1 MNEILISSKTANL
14 KDYLSLARI
23 DHWFKNVFMLPG
35 VLFAFIYFKPTID
48 IYLFINFV
56 VGVLSTCFIASA
68 NYVINEW
75 IDAEFDQFHPVKK
88 HRSSVAKDLNKNIV
102 LGEYALFAIAGLL
115 LAYSISIP
123 FFLTELLLI
132 VMGFLYNVKP
142 FRTKDLPYLDVISE
156 SVNNP
161 IRFLLG
167 WFIIVPLT
175 FPPAS
180 ILVAY
185 WMAGAFLMATKRFAE
200 YNFIEDKTTAGL
212 YRKSF
217 IHYNYEKLLISL
229 FFYALTSTF
238 FLGIFL
244 IKHRIE
250 LIITFPFFALL
261 FAWYL
266 KIGFNKNSIVQKPE
280 KLYKKK
286 RFMLYILFLSLL
298 FTLLLIFDIEPLH
311 WFLLQNFDY

>member
-1 MNEILISSKTANL
+1 MTEVTLLSKKATFA
-14 KDYLSLARI
+14 DYLSLARI
-23 DHWFKNVFMLPG
+23 DHWFKNIFMLPG
-35 VLFAFIYFKPTID
+35 VLFAFIYFNPEIN
-48 IYLFINFV
+48 IELFAHLLI
-56 VGVLSTCFIASA
+56 GILSTCFIASA

-75 IDAEFDQFHPVKK
+75 IDAKFDKFHPVKK
-88 HRSSVAKDLNKNIV
+88 HRSSVEKDLKKNIV
-102 LGEYALFAIAGLL
+102 IIEYLIFAIAGLL
-115 LAYSISIP
+115 LAYTMSP
-123 FFLTELLLI
+123 AFFYVELLLL
-132 VMGFLYNVKP
+132 VMGILYNVKP

-156 SVNNP
+156 SINNP

-167 WFIIVPLT
+167 WYIVVPMV
-175 FPPAS
+175 FPPSS

-217 IHYNYEKLLISL
+217 VHYDSEKLLISL
-229 FFYALTSTF
+229 FFYALTATF

-250 LIITFPFFALL
+250 LLISFPFFALL
-261 FAWYL
+261 FTWYL

-286 RFMLYILFLSLL
+286 KFMFYVLFLSILFAVLL
-298 FTLLLIFDIEPLH
+298 VVDIEPLH
-311 WFLLQNFDY
+311 WFLMQNFDK

>member
-1 MNEILISSKTANL
+1 MAEVIISTNNAKI

-23 DHWFKNVFMLPG
+23 DHWFKNIFMLPG
-35 VLFAFIYFKPTID
+35 VLFAFIYFNPPVNAELITNI
-48 IYLFINFV
+48 FI
-56 VGVLSTCFIASA
+56 GILSTCFIASA
-68 NYVINEW
+68 NYVLNEW
-75 IDAEFDQFHPVKK
+75 IDAEFDKFHPVKK
-88 HRSSVAKDLNKNIV
+88 YRSSVAKDLKKHIV
-102 LGEYALFAIAGLL
+102 IFEYLLFAIAGLL
-115 LAYSISIP
+115 LAYYISLP
-123 FFLTELLLI
+123 FFLVELLLLL
-132 VMGFLYNVKP
+132 MGFFYNVKP

-167 WFIIVPLT
+167 WFIIVPLA

-200 YNFIEDKTTAGL
+200 YNFIEDKKTAGL

-217 IHYNYEKLLISL
+217 IYYNSEKLLISL
-229 FFYALTSTF
+229 FFYALTATF

-250 LIITFPFFALL
+250 LIISFPFIALL
-261 FAWYL
+261 FTWYL
-266 KIGFNKNSIVQKPE
+266 KIGFSKDSIAQKPE
-280 KLYKKK
+280 KLYKRKK
-286 RFMLYILFLSLL
+286 FMLYIIFLSILFSILL
-298 FTLLLIFDIEPLH
+298 VVEIEPLH
-311 WFLLQNFDY
+311 WFLKQNFN

>member
-1 MNEILISSKTANL
+1 MPEVPISSINEKI

-23 DHWFKNVFMLPG
+23 DHWFKNIFMLPG
-35 VLFAFIYFKPTID
+35 ILFAIIYFNPPLNAELLTS
-48 IYLFINFV
+48 LF
-56 VGVLSTCFIASA
+56 VGILSTCFIASA
-68 NYVINEW
+68 NYVLNEW
-75 IDAEFDQFHPVKK
+75 IDSEFDKYHPVKK
-88 HRSSVAKDLNKNIV
+88 YRSSVAKELNKNIV
-102 LGEYALFAIAGLL
+102 IIEYLIFAIAGIL
-115 LAYSISIP
+115 LAYSISLP
-123 FFLTELLLI
+123 FFLTELLLL

-142 FRTKDLPYLDVISE
+142 FRTKDLPYFDVISE

-167 WFIIVPLT
+167 WYLIVPFVL
-175 FPPAS
+175 PPAS
-180 ILVAY
+180 IIVAY

-217 IHYNYEKLLISL
+217 VHYDSEKLLISL
-229 FFYALTSTF
+229 FFYALTAAF

-244 IKHRIE
+244 IKHRVE
-250 LIITFPFFALL
+250 LLISFPFFALL

-286 RFMLYILFLSLL
+286 KFMLYVLFLSIL
-298 FTLLLIFDIEPLH
+298 FAVLLIVDIEPLH
-311 WFLLQNFDY
+311 WFLKQNFYK

>member
-1 MNEILISSKTANL
+1 
-14 KDYLSLARI
+14 
-23 DHWFKNVFMLPG
+23 
-35 VLFAFIYFKPTID
+35 
-48 IYLFINFV
+48 
-56 VGVLSTCFIASA
+56 
-68 NYVINEW
+68 
-75 IDAEFDQFHPVKK
+75 
-88 HRSSVAKDLNKNIV
+88 
-102 LGEYALFAIAGLL
+102 
-115 LAYSISIP
+115 
-123 FFLTELLLI
+123 
-132 VMGFLYNVKP
+132 MGFLYNVKP
-142 FRTKDLPYLDVISE
+142 FRTKDLPYLDVLSE

-161 IRFLLG
+161 IRFMLG
-167 WFIIVPLT
+167 WYIIVPLT
-175 FPPAS
+175 LPPSS

-200 YNFIEDKTTAGL
+200 YNFIKDKTTAGL

-286 RFMLYILFLSLL
+286 KFMLYIFFLSLL
-298 FTLLLIFDIEPLH
+298 FAALLVIDIEPLN
-311 WFLLQNFDY
+311 WFLQQNFDK